1 MTLDDV
7 NALLKSTGLPVTY
20 RAWPDGEVP
29 PLPFICY
36 LSPETD
42 AFMADAQVY
51 LTTMHVNIVL
61 YTKLKDQIAE
71 GKVEAALSSI
81 HWHKTE
87 TYIDTEKCYQIL
99 YEIEV

>member
-51 LTTMHVNIVL
+51 LTTMHVNIEL

-81 HWHKTE
+81 YWEKNTE
-87 TYIDTEKCYQIL
+87 YLDTEKCHQTI
-99 YEIEV
+99 YETEV